1 MWWPDTLAVTD
12 DGWLYFTANQ
22 LHRLPKFHRGKDLRE
37 PPWYLFRVRSGAPA
51 IRLCDARERSL
62 DEQGPEISSAA
73 AATTSLDESS
83 AAP

>member
-1 MWWPDTLAVTD
+1 MWWPDSLSVTD

-51 IRLCDARERSL
+51 IRLERDASERSL
-62 DEQGPEISSAA
+62 DQQDSETSSA
-73 AATTSLDESS
+73 AATTSMDGSS